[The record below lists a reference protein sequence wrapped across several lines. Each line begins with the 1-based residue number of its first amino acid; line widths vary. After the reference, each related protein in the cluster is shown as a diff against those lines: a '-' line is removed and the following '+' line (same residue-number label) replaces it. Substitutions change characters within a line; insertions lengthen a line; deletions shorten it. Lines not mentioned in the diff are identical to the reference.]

1 MTVNS
6 KLKTADRKLL
16 TNVNDLVNRF
26 SCNIESSEC
35 MKNSCE
41 FFLKC
46 HVNEDKFEVD
56 VKLTTDTDESD
67 SSNSGDY
74 PIWLRNQSN

>member
-16 TNVNDLVNRF
+16 INVNDLVNRF

-35 MKNSCE
+35 MNNSSE
-41 FFLKC
+41 SFLKY

-56 VKLTTDTDESD
+56 VKSTTDADKSD

-74 PIWLRNQSN
+74 PIQYYK